1 MSRIKNLLNL
11 LRVKQYF
18 KNGLLFVGLFF
29 SVSLFNLSLYPLLI
43 LGFIVLCCVSSI
55 NYIINDIRDVEKD
68 KRHSEKIK
76 KKPLASGEISVIVAI
91 GIIIALTAIAI
102 MIIVLFIHNFLF
114 ITMIILLFITGQ
126 LYNHLFK
133 NIAFMDIVVLSL
145 GYLWRALAGAVLIEV
160 VVSPWL
166 LLAIFE
172 IAMFLSI
179 AKRKGDLELL
189 GTENAIEHKKIYEK
203 YNIMLLNQFQTII
216 SSSIF
221 ITWTLYLIIKF
232 NFFTEAS
239 LYFRDYIVFLTVPL
253 LLYIIMRYLYL
264 STEKPKIARSAEK
277 LFTDK
282 GMVIAGV
289 FLFIILLFAFYYE
302 IIIKLLISIF
312 LQ

>member
-1 MSRIKNLLNL
+1 
-11 LRVKQYF
+11 
-18 KNGLLFVGLFF
+18 
-29 SVSLFNLSLYPLLI
+29 
-43 LGFIVLCCVSSI
+43 VSSI
-55 NYIINDIRDVEKD
+55 NYIINDIRDIEKD
-68 KRHSEKIK
+68 KKHPEKLK
-76 KKPLASGEISVIVAI
+76 NKPLSSGEISVLVAI
-91 GIIIALTAIAI
+91 GIIIVLAAITI
-102 MIIVLFIHNFLF
+102 LIIVLFIQNFLF

-133 NIAFMDIVVLSL
+133 NIAFMDLLVLSL

-160 VVSPWL
+160 IVSPWL

-189 GTENAIEHKKIYEK
+189 GSETAIEHKKIYKK
-203 YNIMLLNQFQTII
+203 YTITLLNQFQTII

-232 NFFTEAS
+232 NFFSEES
-239 LYFRDYIVFLTVPL
+239 LFFRDYIVFLTVPL

-282 GMVIAGV
+282 GMVIAGAS
-289 FLFIILLFAFYYE
+289 LIIILAFAFYYE
-302 IIIKLLISIF
+302 IIINLLISIF
-312 LQ
+312 LP